1 MSKVFCKECNL
12 VYLESEFDKLHKVNN
27 LKDHNKIL
35 EKNSMEAVEF
45 LSQKLSLLEERF
57 KKSIEE
63 SYKAEYVLLSKIQEN
78 RLLLNM
84 FRSENPISL
93 LKPDFELLNCIY
105 TMDKSKSFC
114 NLYRTKN
121 IIYFRLEFNGK
132 IEGKSGKGKAAIA
145 IKMPMWLIYTGFFS
159 FEKLENCLS
168 KESKMES
175 LVAKYEQNAN
185 KLIIYINQN
194 EFEEQTYWEKNNNS
208 NFIINGNFFVE
219 PPSRKRLGK
228 FYMFNPILNKVIYEH
243 NNSLSLTDNWE
254 EGCLFEV
261 YEENKIEK
269 RKINDK
275 FLNISNGDLKLDKN
289 ENNDIK
295 YIYIPGYADIILIQV
310 MDNKMQKFVE
320 GKNNE
325 LILGK
330 EPVENSQFV
339 LIPKYDE
346 YKNGKKD

>member
-27 LKDHNKIL
+27 LKDHSKIL

-145 IKMPMWLIYTGFFS
+145 IKMPMWLIYSGS
-159 FEKLENCLS
+159 FNVESINNCLS
-168 KESKMES
+168 QENNMVRLS
-175 LVAKYEQNAN
+175 VKYEQEGN
-185 KLIIYINQN
+185 KLYLNINQSDLGD
-194 EFEEQTYWEKNNNS
+194 QTYWIKS
-208 NFIINGNFFVE
+208 LNFCNFTIKGNFMIQ
-219 PPSRKRLGK
+219 PPTRRLLGN
-228 FYMFNPILNKVIYEH
+228 FYIYNINFNKSISE
-243 NNSLSLTDNWE
+243 NNDSLSLTDNWE
-254 EGCLFEV
+254 KGCLLEI
-261 YEENKIEK
+261 YLDKNLEQI
-269 RKINDK
+269 KINNK
-275 FLNISNGDLKLDKN
+275 FLNIKDNNIKLESIKKN
-289 ENNDIK
+289 ENEIR
-295 YIYIPGYADIILIQV
+295 YTPGYSDLIQIV
-310 MDNKMQKFVE
+310 LLNDKKQMFLEASGNKI
-320 GKNNE
+320 NLRNE
-325 LILGK
+325 KTQFLIVPK
-330 EPVENSQFV
+330 
-339 LIPKYDE
+339 LIRNDK
-346 YKNGKKD
+346 